1 MFVGYLMLSARQA
14 LCQEISECYD
24 DVNICLWTDG
34 SAETQS
40 AAQTAC
46 QQRDN
51 SFLPRITNSDIQN
64 KMREFRSAAYY
75 QLSGSSFWIDVKAVS
90 SNDFRWIDGSQ
101 FQGLFFFV
109 CRIHDYNG
117 IALLSNL

>member
-1 MFVGYLMLSARQA
+1 MLSTRQA
-14 LCQEISECYD
+14 LCWEISRCYD

-40 AAQTAC
+40 DAQRAC

-64 KMREFRSAAYY
+64 KMREFLSAAYY
-75 QLSGSSFWIDVKAVS
+75 QLSGSNFWIDVKAVD
-90 SNDFRWIDGSQ
+90 SNDFHWIDDSQ
-101 FQGLFFFV
+101 FQGLFFYV
-109 CRIHDYNG
+109 AYMIIMVSRY
-117 IALLSNL
+117 